1 MKIGIL
7 SDTHDLL
14 RPEVIGNLQGCRCIL
29 HAGDIS
35 SRRILEELEQIAP
48 VKAVRGNNDKEWAE
62 HLPMFLDMELGGL
75 RVYMTHIRRTLPGDL
90 SAYDLVITGH
100 SHQYSERWLEASG
113 QRRTLLLNPGSCGP
127 RRFDQKITMA
137 MLTVWED
144 GWAVERIGI
153 RHAGRGFSPGTD
165 PGDLRRQVE
174 MVCRELEKGRTI
186 GAIAEKTGID
196 GDRVEQI
203 ARLFVTHPGVT
214 VEGIMER
221 MGL

>member
-1 MKIGIL
+1 
-7 SDTHDLL
+7 
-14 RPEVIGNLQGCRCIL
+14 
-29 HAGDIS
+29 
-35 SRRILEELEQIAP
+35 
-48 VKAVRGNNDKEWAE
+48 
-62 HLPMFLDMELGGL
+62 
-75 RVYMTHIRRTLPGDL
+75 
-90 SAYDLVITGH
+90 
-100 SHQYSERWLEASG
+100 
-113 QRRTLLLNPGSCGP
+113 
-127 RRFDQKITMA
+127 MA
-137 MLTVWED
+137 MLTVRED

-153 RHAGRGFSPGTD
+153 RHAGRGFFPGTD

-214 VEGIMER
+214 VEGIVER